1 MASEAIQIIYVYIY
15 MYVCIHACAHTHT
28 HTCNNVLI
36 QFSWYSA
43 FLFTR
48 RKVFLTRYTILGLCI
63 WFLLVFVIWTNF
75 GGYFLILSRIFAQFV
90 RGDLEQTI
98 NTSDNCK
105 WWLSLREDT
114 SLLPAKDR
122 NNTRACVL
130 RLFFQLQL
138 LLLWTSW
145 FDSSVC
151 NWVCSFLCKKLH
163 P

>member
-1 MASEAIQIIYVYIY
+1 

-90 RGDLEQTI
+90 RGDLKQTI

-122 NNTRACVL
+122 NNTRACVFNFNYFCHEPL
-130 RLFFQLQL
+130 GLIHQFAIGFALFFVRNCTLNVDQY
-138 LLLWTSW
+138 
-145 FDSSVC
+145 
-151 NWVCSFLCKKLH
+151 
-163 P
+163 